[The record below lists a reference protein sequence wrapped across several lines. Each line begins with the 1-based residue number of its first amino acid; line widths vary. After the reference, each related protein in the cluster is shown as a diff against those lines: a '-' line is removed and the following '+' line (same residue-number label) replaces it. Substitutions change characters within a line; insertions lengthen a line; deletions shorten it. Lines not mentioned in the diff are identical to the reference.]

1 MSTAHLVEMI
11 AFPGWII
18 GVCRLPEGDYSCW
31 VMTPELTLISDGET
45 YTSGDEA
52 LSAGRFLVEYSIEV
66 D

>member
-1 MSTAHLVEMI
+1 MSSTHIVEVI

-18 GVCRLPEGDYSCW
+18 GICCLPEGDYSYW
-31 VMTPELTLISDGET
+31 VMTPELTLLSDGET
-45 YTSGDEA
+45 YTSRDEA